1 MDNTDSSQGLY
12 TLDDRTIYLE
22 AKELFQAFFTEQ
34 TPLNAFKLSII
45 LYHLLEWI
53 VPDSNNCEV
62 LRDVNN
68 RANEEG
74 LSLSSKDKLVLDVRN
89 YEFYK
94 VLRSIAN
101 TSKHYYLRS
110 RATAYEQSVVEG
122 FRAGRSVAGEKLGQ
136 TNLGVIFDSQ
146 EVWLREVF
154 VYVLS
159 KYAEYFGDPEG
170 IYPTEI

>member
-45 LYHLLEWI
+45 LYHLSEWI
-53 VPDSNNCEV
+53 VPDSNNCKV
-62 LRDVNN
+62 LRDINN
-68 RANEEG
+68 LAKEKG
-74 LSLSSKDKLVLDVRN
+74 LSLNSKQKLVLDVQN
-89 YEFYK
+89 YELYE
-94 VLRSIAN
+94 VLKSIAN
-101 TSKHYYLRS
+101 TSKHYYLS
-110 RATAYEQSVVEG
+110 RTPAYEQSVVEG
-122 FRAGRSVAGEKLGQ
+122 FRAGQSVAGEKLGQ
-136 TNLGVIFDSQ
+136 TNLAVIFHSK

-154 VYVLS
+154 AHVLS
-159 KYAEYFGDPEG
+159 KYAEYFDDPEG